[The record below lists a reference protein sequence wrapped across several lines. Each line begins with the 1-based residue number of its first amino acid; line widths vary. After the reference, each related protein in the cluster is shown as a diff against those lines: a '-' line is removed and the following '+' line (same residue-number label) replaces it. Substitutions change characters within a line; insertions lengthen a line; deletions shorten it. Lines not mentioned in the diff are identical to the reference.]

1 MRIEQKWGFGMAPPF
16 AEIQLTR
23 EQACRNVRSL
33 VEEQNLELA
42 GKSLAEMSLVKGLF
56 TRVWKQDQ
64 WDYFTVWSQLGRPG
78 RKKAKTISFLLRDL
92 RVSAKESIQVD
103 FENCVLAL
111 SQENIVRYLQFFLN
125 EKKLESKGG
134 YIYILSTREQKDI
147 LKIGYTERTVEE
159 RVKEINSS
167 TGVVIPYG
175 CRAVWTVEN
184 ASVVEKEIHAIF
196 ENERI
201 RSDREFFRIDYF
213 VAFDRIN
220 DFLRNRSIEL

>member
-1 MRIEQKWGFGMAPPF
+1 MAPPF

-42 GKSLAEMSLVKGLF
+42 GKSLSEMSLVKDLF

-103 FENCVLAL
+103 FE
-111 SQENIVRYLQFFLN
+111 IVYLL
-125 EKKLESKGG
+125 
-134 YIYILSTREQKDI
+134 
-147 LKIGYTERTVEE
+147 
-159 RVKEINSS
+159 
-167 TGVVIPYG
+167 
-175 CRAVWTVEN
+175 
-184 ASVVEKEIHAIF
+184 
-196 ENERI
+196 
-201 RSDREFFRIDYF
+201 
-213 VAFDRIN
+213 
-220 DFLRNRSIEL
+220 

>member
-1 MRIEQKWGFGMAPPF
+1 MRVEQKWGFGMAPPF
-16 AEIQLTR
+16 AEVQLTR
-23 EQACRNVRSL
+23 EQACRKLRLL

-42 GKSLAEMSLVKGLF
+42 SKSLDEISLVKGLF

-92 RVSAKESIQVD
+92 RVSAKESVQVD

-111 SQENIVRYLQFFLN
+111 SQENIVRYLKFFLN
-125 EKKLESKGG
+125 EKKLESSGG
-134 YIYILSTREQKDI
+134 YIYILSTREQRDV

-184 ASVVEKEIHAIF
+184 AAVVEKEIHAIF
-196 ENERI
+196 DNERI
-201 RSDREFFRIDYF
+201 RNDREFFRIDYF

-220 DFLRNRSIEL
+220 DFLRTRGIEL

>member
-16 AEIQLTR
+16 AEIQRER
-23 EQACRNVRSL
+23 EQACRNL
-33 VEEQNLELA
+33 ILIIEEQSLELA
-42 GKSLAEMSLVKGLF
+42 GSSLAEISLVKGLF

-64 WDYFTVWSQLGRPG
+64 WDYFTVWTQLGRLG

-92 RVSAKESIQVD
+92 RVSAKEAAQFD
-103 FENCVLAL
+103 FENSVLAL
-111 SQENIVRYLQFFLN
+111 RQENFTRYLKFFLN
-125 EKKLESKGG
+125 EMKLESKGG
-134 YIYILSTREQKDI
+134 YIYILSTREQRDV

-159 RVKEINSS
+159 RIKEINSS

-196 ENERI
+196 SDERI
-201 RSDREFFRIDYF
+201 RNDREFFKIDFYE
-213 VAFDRIN
+213 AFGRIN
-220 DFLRNRSIEL
+220 DFIRSRNNEL